1 MFLVDTSAWIL
12 HLSGKDPFHLQ
23 DLLKPEDIVICPP
36 VYQEILQGIRTES
49 DYRTVKEL
57 LKACRIIDSPLPF
70 IRYEEA
76 ADLYRT
82 GRKTGTTIRSGVDC
96 LIAASAL
103 AHNAAVLHRDR
114 DYTKI
119 ASFSG
124 LRQKEI

>member
-12 HLSGKDPFHLQ
+12 HLSGNNSFHLQ
-23 DLLKPEDIVICPP
+23 DLLKPEEIAVCPP
-36 VYQEILQGIRTES
+36 VYQEILQGIRTENAC
-49 DYRTVKEL
+49 RTMKEL
-57 LKACRIIDSPLPF
+57 LRSCRIIDSPLPLA
-70 IRYEEA
+70 RYEEA

-82 GRKTGTTIRSGVDC
+82 GRKTGTTVRSGVDC
-96 LIAASAL
+96 LIAASAI
-103 AHNAAVLHRDR
+103 AHNLTVLHRDR

>member
-23 DLLKPEDIVICPP
+23 DLVKPEEIAVCPP
-36 VYQEILQGIRTES
+36 VYQEILQGIRAEKA
-49 DYRTVKEL
+49 YRTMKEL
-57 LKACRIIDSPLPF
+57 LRACRMIDSPLPL
-70 IRYEEA
+70 IRLEEA

-103 AHNAAVLHRDR
+103 AHNVTVLHRDR
-114 DYTKI
+114 DYTRI
-119 ASFSG
+119 ALFSG
-124 LRQKEI
+124 LRQREI